1 MRAGLR
7 GGEIAPVGFKE
18 QRNLFIMA
26 LSEEIGFADRF
37 VREGEVKGRDRK
49 NRKTKRDE
57 KREEDTREMM
67 HAREPRREYRTKTD
81 CADRSSELRQRDG
94 SCDRTQKEAS
104 LAQGG
109 EVEIEGDG
117 VAFGGSDLD
126 GGGIGSKG
134 FCEKLELDRGT
145 CEHAATIFGTEVI
158 GLAGG
163 SKGPELAVFAENLN
177 VKIFPKV
184 EGTRG
189 ETRRRAGAGARRT
202 RNVGG
207 IGIREKDLNDDF
219 HGFRLAAVIERGL
232 LRAVA
237 RAVLTRELGRE
248 SERGKESNGSDM
260 WASLGWGEVFGV
272 FVKETGEGFIAALAE
287 EVGFADGLVGKRC
300 VEGE

>member
-1 MRAGLR
+1 
-7 GGEIAPVGFKE
+7 
-18 QRNLFIMA
+18 
-26 LSEEIGFADRF
+26 
-37 VREGEVKGRDRK
+37 
-49 NRKTKRDE
+49 
-57 KREEDTREMM
+57 
-67 HAREPRREYRTKTD
+67 
-81 CADRSSELRQRDG
+81 
-94 SCDRTQKEAS
+94 
-104 LAQGG
+104 
-109 EVEIEGDG
+109 
-117 VAFGGSDLD
+117 LD

-163 SKGPELAVFAENLN
+163 SKGSEFAVFAENLN

-272 FVKETGEGFIAALAE
+272 FVKETSEGFIAALAE
-287 EVGFADGLVGKRC
+287 EVGFADGLVGKRG